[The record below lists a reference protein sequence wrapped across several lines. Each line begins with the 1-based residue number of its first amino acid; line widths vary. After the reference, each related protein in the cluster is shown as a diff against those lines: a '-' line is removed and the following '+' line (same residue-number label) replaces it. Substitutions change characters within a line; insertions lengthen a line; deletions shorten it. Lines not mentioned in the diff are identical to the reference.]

1 MITTCLCNQLYVV
14 LHPDMKFSIKFFLS
28 LYILLL
34 GGYGQ
39 VYAKVYQDCVCYSSS
54 KTIDWSEHASVDSD
68 QNDQTLITK
77 SGHCITEN
85 EEYKLRA
92 TDNENEDDDQLSVK
106 KYFEACNYFPSD
118 FYGQLPGYFF
128 SYTIKRL
135 PHCKHFSYFSSDTY
149 LKLRVLRI

>member
-1 MITTCLCNQLYVV
+1 
-14 LHPDMKFSIKFFLS
+14 MKFSIKIFLS

-39 VYAKVYQDCVCYSSS
+39 IYAKAYNDCICYSSS
-54 KTIDWSEHASVDSD
+54 KTINWSEQPTVDSE
-68 QNDQTLITK
+68 QNTQTLITK

-85 EEYKLRA
+85 EESKLRA
-92 TDNENEDDDQLSVK
+92 TDNENEDDDQFSLK
-106 KYFEACNYFPSD
+106 KYIETGNYFAVT

-128 SYTIKRL
+128 NYTKQRL
-135 PHCKHFSYFSSDTY
+135 PYCRHFSYFSSDTY